1 MIGVT
6 EPTARQG
13 HRGQHE
19 VTTGDT
25 PQTIRETV
33 TVSRPIPPGSGTP
46 FTDTHPWYGYAS
58 AASGSQQAAALRAA
72 VIALVLLAALA
83 LVIWI

>member
-1 MIGVT
+1 M
-6 EPTARQG
+6 TASG
-13 HRGQHE
+13 PIS
-19 VTTGDT
+19 
-25 PQTIRETV
+25 PQ
-33 TVSRPIPPGSGTP
+33 SGNTQ
-46 FTDTHPWYGYAS
+46 PWYGYAS

>member
-6 EPTARQG
+6 DPRERRG

-25 PQTIRETV
+25 PQRIRENV
-33 TVSRPIPPGSGTP
+33 TASGP
-46 FTDTHPWYGYAS
+46 FSPQSGGTHPWYGYAS
-58 AASGSQQAAALRAA
+58 AASGSQQAAFLRAA